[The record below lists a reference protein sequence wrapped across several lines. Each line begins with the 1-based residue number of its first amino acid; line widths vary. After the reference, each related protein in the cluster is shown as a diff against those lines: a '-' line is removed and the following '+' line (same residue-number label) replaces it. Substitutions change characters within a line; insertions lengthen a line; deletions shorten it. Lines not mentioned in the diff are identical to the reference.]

1 MLRQQIQAMAKTILI
16 IDDDEDILEILNI
29 VFQDS
34 GYEVILSRVGLEAD
48 FINVLHPDIVLLDV
62 RIIGFP
68 KSGTDIC
75 RDLKNNIQ
83 TKHMPVILFSA
94 EHDLCTMASACEADS
109 YIAKPF
115 GINHL
120 LTHVQKQLL
129 QNH

>member
-1 MLRQQIQAMAKTILI
+1 MAKTILV

-34 GYEVILSRVGLEAD
+34 GYEVILSRIGLETD

-62 RIIGFP
+62 RIVGSP
-68 KSGTDIC
+68 KTGADIC
-75 RDLKNNIQ
+75 KDLKADVR

-94 EHDLCTMASACEADS
+94 EHDLHTMATACEADS

-115 GINHL
+115 GIDSL
-120 LTHVQKQLL
+120 LMQVQKQLS
-129 QNH
+129 

>member
-1 MLRQQIQAMAKTILI
+1 MAKTILV

-34 GYEVILSRVGLEAD
+34 GYKVILSRVGLEAD

-62 RIIGFP
+62 RIIGSL

-75 RDLKNNIQ
+75 KDLKNNAE
-83 TKHMPVILFSA
+83 TKHMRVVLFSA
-94 EHDLCTMASACEADS
+94 EHDLHTMASACDADS

-115 GINHL
+115 GIDNL

-129 QNH
+129 Q

>member
-1 MLRQQIQAMAKTILI
+1 MAKTILI

-62 RIIGFP
+62 RIVGCP
-68 KSGTDIC
+68 KSGADIC
-75 RDLKNNIQ
+75 KDLKANAQ
-83 TKHMPVILFSA
+83 TKHVPVILFSA
-94 EHDLCTMASACEADS
+94 EHDLHSMASACEADS

-115 GINHL
+115 GIDNL

-129 QNH
+129 

>member
-1 MLRQQIQAMAKTILI
+1 MAKTILI

-34 GYEVILSRVGLEAD
+34 GYEVILSRVGLEVD

-62 RIIGFP
+62 RIVGCS
-68 KSGTDIC
+68 KSGVDIC
-75 RDLKNNIQ
+75 KDLKANAQ
-83 TKHMPVILFSA
+83 TKHVPVILFSA
-94 EHDLCTMASACEADS
+94 EHDLHTMASACKADS

-115 GINHL
+115 GIDNL

-129 QNH
+129 